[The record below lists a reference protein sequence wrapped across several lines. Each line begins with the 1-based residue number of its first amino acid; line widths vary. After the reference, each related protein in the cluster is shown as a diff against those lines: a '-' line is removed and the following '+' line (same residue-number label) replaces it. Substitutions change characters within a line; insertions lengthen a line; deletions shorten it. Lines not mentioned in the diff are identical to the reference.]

1 MGTLLGALSM
11 SRAAAVVLLL
21 GTYAFGLFE
30 IAILPP
36 FEGFDEPGH
45 YSYMQQLA
53 WTGTWPHRGD
63 PMSADV
69 DEYLQAAPTAAAMNP
84 RWSYRDFFA
93 ASADVIAGGRDAIFS
108 QPSAPRTW
116 RAGEIPNWEA
126 QHPPLYYALLAPAF
140 RLSAA
145 WSLGAQLLLLRA
157 ISYTIAWGGL
167 CLAGVAACRYAMS
180 RRLPLAPVLLAP
192 ALWPLLLPMWYPDTA
207 RLGNDSLVALLA
219 AGVWFGVARL
229 TESHSGRRGHLG
241 IGLLLG
247 LGLLTKATFLPLTAA
262 TLAVLSW
269 RAWRGRRS
277 RPALAGALDVAL
289 CVGAVGAVAGWWYL
303 GQALSTG
310 SAIGSNDAVTVSQNG
325 GLLEGLRRHGSVA
338 AFLRMPGTFGLSM
351 VWDGTWSFVSPPFYA
366 IVPMLL
372 APVGLALAAARYGRT
387 RLRPATSSERLA
399 VLTLV
404 LFTAALVYHSL
415 VLIAVVGGAAP
426 AWYLHSF
433 APALWPLVAWGIA
446 GTFPSRAAGRA
457 FQALIAYALGF
468 ALLATLVQALFFA
481 GCGVTRPEFADF
493 RLRKRLGLPRRSGD
507 DLPQSGRDCVPV
519 LGLRFRCAR
528 GAPPGLGRHP
538 GGPCSAHRGGAP
550 VGGGR
555 ASLRPAG
562 ILTWSAWRI
571 PRLP

>member
-69 DEYLQAAPTAAAMNP
+69 DEYLQAAPTAAAMDP

-157 ISYTIAWGGL
+157 ISYTIAWCGL
-167 CLAGVAACRYAMS
+167 CLAGVAASRYARS
-180 RRLPLAPVLLAP
+180 RRLPLAPVILAP
-192 ALWPLLLPMWYPDTA
+192 ALWPLLLPMWYPDMA

-229 TESHSGRRGHLG
+229 TESHSGRRAHLG

-277 RPALAGALDVAL
+277 RPALAGALDIAL

-310 SAIGSNDAVTVSQNG
+310 NAIGSNDAVTVSQNG

-338 AFLRMPGTFGLSM
+338 AFLRMPKNFGLSM
-351 VWDGTWSFVSPPFYA
+351 VWAGTWSFVAPPIYA
-366 IVPMLL
+366 TMPLLL
-372 APVGLALAAARYGRT
+372 APLGLALGAVACLRSARPKLLDT
-387 RLRPATSSERLA
+387 LPI
-399 VLTLV
+399 LTLV
-404 LFTAALVYHSL
+404 IFLSALSYHS
-415 VLIAVVGGAAP
+415 VLMIAEMGSGAP
-426 AWYLHSF
+426 AWYLHAF
-433 APALWPLVAWGIA
+433 VPVLWPLLAWGLVSAARKASRLLA
-446 GTFPSRAAGRA
+446 G
-457 FQALIAYALGF
+457 LIAYALTF
-468 ALLATLVQALFFA
+468 LALIHVVQVLFFS
-481 GCGVTRPEFADF
+481 GCGVTRPDSRTFDFASASACLADPATIF
-493 RLRKRLGLPRRSGD
+493 RNLDAIAFPYLACVFVALAVPLLVSGGILAVLALRTAAERPSE
-507 DLPQSGRDCVPV
+507 
-519 LGLRFRCAR
+519 A
-528 GAPPGLGRHP
+528 
-538 GGPCSAHRGGAP
+538 
-550 VGGGR
+550 GGR
-555 ASLRPAG
+555 L
-562 ILTWSAWRI
+562 
-571 PRLP
+571 